1 MKKIEIPRLYV
12 YIFLAL
18 FLVVLPVSLVVFNND
33 RTQIVFVYS
42 GSDVSPNETHNEV
55 KAAIAQLIVSDDSDA
70 SDPIKIGSGGCV
82 YNRINGEIAYT
93 TDKHMCVTP
102 LSVSKR
108 EATKL
113 VLNELRAC
121 GVVRGNCCF
130 AYVSGENFSSESQA
144 ATQYTISI
152 FGCDF
157 FDEGVRSALAV
168 YTNDGLDS
176 FVLFCN

>member
-33 RTQIVFVYS
+33 RTQIVFVHCS
-42 GSDVSPNETHNEV
+42 SDVSPNETHNEV
-55 KAAIAQLIVSDDSDA
+55 KAAIAQLIVSDDSE
-70 SDPIKIGSGGCV
+70 PIKIGSGGCV
-82 YNRINGEIAYT
+82 YNRINGEIVYT
-93 TDKHMCVTP
+93 TDKHMCITP

-108 EATKL
+108 KATKL
-113 VLNELRAC
+113 ALNELRAC
-121 GVVRGNCCF
+121 GVVRGNYCF
-130 AYVSGENFSSESQA
+130 AYVSSENFSSESHA

-152 FGCDF
+152 IGCDF
-157 FDEGVRSALAV
+157 FDEGVRSVSAL

-176 FVLFCN
+176 FVVFYN

>member
-42 GSDVSPNETHNEV
+42 GSDVSPNETHTEV
-55 KAAIAQLIVSDDSDA
+55 KAAIAQVIASDDSE
-70 SDPIKIGSGGCV
+70 PIKIGSGGCV

-93 TDKHMCVTP
+93 TDKHMSITP

-121 GVVRGNCCF
+121 GVVRGNYCF
-130 AYVSGENFSSESQA
+130 AYVSGENFSAESHA

-157 FDEGVRSALAV
+157 FDEGVRSVLAV
-168 YTNDGLDS
+168 YNNDGLDS
-176 FVLFCN
+176 FVLFYN